1 MKKSILTVLPLSVV
15 MVGCATTYHLP
26 EEERSRAYLA
36 GEEEV
41 WDAALA
47 SVDDIGLALVEAEEE
62 HGRIRARAG
71 WSIWDLKGHKLL
83 VVIRPAEEGRVRV
96 DANAE
101 TVSDDEDFDFGRSK
115 RIVRDYLRALDR
127 RLASG
132 RP

>member
-1 MKKSILTVLPLSVV
+1 MKKSFLTALALLL
-15 MVGCATTYHLP
+15 VGCATTYHLP
-26 EEERSRAYLA
+26 EAERSRAYQA
-36 GEEEV
+36 DEMAV

-47 SVDDIGLALVEAEEE
+47 SVEDIGLALVEAEEE

-83 VVIRPAEEGRVRV
+83 VTIRPLEEGRVRV

-101 TVSDDEDFDFGRSK
+101 TVSDDQDIDFGRSK
-115 RIVRDYLRALDR
+115 GIVRDYLNALDK

-132 RP
+132 NS